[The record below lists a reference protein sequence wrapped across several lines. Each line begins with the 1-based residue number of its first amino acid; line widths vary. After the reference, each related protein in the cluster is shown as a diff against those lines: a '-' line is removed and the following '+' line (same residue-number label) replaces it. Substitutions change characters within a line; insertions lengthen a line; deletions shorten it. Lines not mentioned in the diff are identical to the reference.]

1 MNKLLHFVAMAMI
14 SGGIAC
20 AETGPDIVEESGIK
34 GGLVVHLGCGDGSET
49 LKLKV
54 SGAWLVRGLDRNP
67 GNIQIARK
75 KISDAG
81 LYGPV
86 SVDSW
91 NGTSLPFIDNTVNLL
106 IAENR
111 ADIDMEECMRVLC
124 PRGKLLLRQDGK
136 WETKTKPLPG
146 NTDEWS
152 HALYRAHG
160 NAVSR
165 DQVAGP
171 PQGLQ
176 WTAGPK
182 WTRHHEAGSSFQAMV
197 SANGR
202 VFYLLDDGPRVSLFL
217 PSDWQ
222 LAARD
227 AYNGKIL
234 WKRPL
239 KRWVTQFYNYKS
251 GPTQMTRRLV
261 AVGDKVFVAANLDEG
276 VTVVDAAT
284 GKTIRELEHTAAA
297 EEILYHDGVLY
308 LVTTDE
314 PFLYQGG
321 HRFSGENAWSGQKKW
336 VRAVDPE
343 TGEELWK
350 FETPVAPLSFAVN
363 EYGVFLHDGTVIVR
377 LDGNTG
383 KMIWK
388 SDPVPLDSVIP
399 TSNTPTL
406 ALYKDV
412 VLFVGGKDDN
422 HRGGGWY
429 AMRNL
434 RTFTSLSAETGK
446 ILWTCRYPPSG
457 FEAPKDILVLD
468 GLVWMGAHGY
478 FYRTGCSYRKNRTGI
493 QTPVGH
499 LLVPSTMLSLQGDGQ
514 IHHAGAHR
522 YGIHQSPDRVG
533 IVQSLGSRG
542 LPVRDHAGKRPD
554 LLSATSVRVLHGV
567 ATAWFQ
573 RVVSDGG
580 R

>member
-1 MNKLLHFVAMAMI
+1 MRHFIFSGMILVAPCLAADA
-14 SGGIAC
+14 SDN
-20 AETGPDIVEESGIK
+20 GPDIVEESGIK

-49 LKLKV
+49 LKLK
-54 SGAWLVRGLDRNP
+54 SSDAWLVRGLDRNP
-67 GNIQIARK
+67 GNILIARK

-86 SVDSW
+86 SVDTW

-136 WETKTKPLPG
+136 WETTTKPLPG

-171 PQGLQ
+171 PKGLQ

-222 LAARD
+222 LVARD
-227 AYNGKIL
+227 AYNGKVL

-261 AVGDKVFVAANLDEG
+261 AVGEQVFVAANLDEG

-284 GKTIRELEHTAAA
+284 GKTIRELEHTADA
-297 EEILYHDGVLY
+297 E
-308 LVTTDE
+308 
-314 PFLYQGG
+314 
-321 HRFSGENAWSGQKKW
+321 
-336 VRAVDPE
+336 
-343 TGEELWK
+343 
-350 FETPVAPLSFAVN
+350 
-363 EYGVFLHDGTVIVR
+363 
-377 LDGNTG
+377 
-383 KMIWK
+383 
-388 SDPVPLDSVIP
+388 
-399 TSNTPTL
+399 
-406 ALYKDV
+406 
-412 VLFVGGKDDN
+412 
-422 HRGGGWY
+422 
-429 AMRNL
+429 
-434 RTFTSLSAETGK
+434 
-446 ILWTCRYPPSG
+446 
-457 FEAPKDILVLD
+457 
-468 GLVWMGAHGY
+468 
-478 FYRTGCSYRKNRTGI
+478 
-493 QTPVGH
+493 
-499 LLVPSTMLSLQGDGQ
+499 
-514 IHHAGAHR
+514 
-522 YGIHQSPDRVG
+522 
-533 IVQSLGSRG
+533 
-542 LPVRDHAGKRPD
+542 
-554 LLSATSVRVLHGV
+554 
-567 ATAWFQ
+567 
-573 RVVSDGG
+573 
-580 R
+580 